1 MSLSIDE
8 LQDMAEEAIKLYG
21 KRKNLE
27 HALKIAGR
35 VDSSLK
41 KACLDADENLG
52 KLAKTAEK
60 IGKAAKVAAG
70 VTAAAATAVGVAAV
84 KSYTEHEQAVNSM
97 AAATGAAG
105 EELEHLQAAME
116 GVYQNNFGDSLPGR
130 GGRCGHGGP
139 EPEKH
144 IPG

>member
-1 MSLSIDE
+1 MAKGKTYE
-8 LQDMAEEAIKLYG
+8 L
-21 KRKNLE
+21 
-27 HALKIAGR
+27 ALKIAGR

-70 VTAAAATAVGVAAV
+70 VTAAGLSRNKVAVP
-84 KSYTEHEQAVNSM
+84 E
-97 AAATGAAG
+97 GAAG
-105 EELEHLQAAME
+105 TPPGCHGGCLSKQFW
-116 GVYQNNFGDSLPGR
+116 GQPPGR

>member
-1 MSLSIDE
+1 MAKGKTYE
-8 LQDMAEEAIKLYG
+8 L
-21 KRKNLE
+21 
-27 HALKIAGR
+27 ALKIAGR

-97 AAATGAAG
+97 AAATGAARRG
-105 EELEHLQAAME
+105 T
-116 GVYQNNFGDSLPGR
+116 GTPPG
-130 GGRCGHGGP
+130 CHGGCLSKQFWGQP
-139 EPEKH
+139 PRTRRTLW
-144 IPG
+144 PWWTGT